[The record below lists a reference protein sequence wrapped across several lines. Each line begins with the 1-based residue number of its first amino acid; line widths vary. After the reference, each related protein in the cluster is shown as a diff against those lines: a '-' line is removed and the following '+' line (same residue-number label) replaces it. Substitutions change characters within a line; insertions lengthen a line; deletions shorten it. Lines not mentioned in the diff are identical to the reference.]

1 MVPGDIHVA
10 LCRPCLTGPRVCVCV
25 CVCVCCG
32 LAVQAA
38 ESRAAELQR
47 LNEQLAQQLVRLIPL
62 RAHVRCART
71 HLTWFQTLLA
81 MQRSQPAGM
90 EQPRTPP
97 RPDTQPSMPVATSA
111 VPPPPAATATASRS
125 QHGHVVDASE
135 LYSVLGLPS
144 AGPGPRDDGD
154 TASAGAGAGATTG
167 GDGDASGAAS
177 FGEAGLSPVARPTR
191 MGEPSFVFHDE
202 HATPQQGGGATSTSM
217 ALATAPTPPAF
228 TVSFDQVR
236 ANAVCVCGVC
246 HLPTDR

>member
-1 MVPGDIHVA
+1 MVPCDMHVA
-10 LCRPCLTGPRVCVCV
+10 LCRPCLTGPRV

-167 GDGDASGAAS
+167 GDGDGDTSGAAS

>member
-1 MVPGDIHVA
+1 MVPCDMHVA

-25 CVCVCCG
+25 LWIGCAGCG
-32 LAVQAA
+32 ITCF
-38 ESRAAELQR
+38 RAAALE
-47 LNEQLAQQLVRLIPL
+47 
-62 RAHVRCART
+62 RAADTTTGAFDSPSCTCRCART

-144 AGPGPRDDGD
+144 AGPGPRGDGD
-154 TASAGAGAGATTG
+154 AAGAGAGAGAGATTG
-167 GDGDASGAAS
+167 GDGDGGTSGAAS

-236 ANAVCVCGVC
+236 VNAACVCGVC